1 MKLYT
6 KILSAVLCVGA
17 VMMTSSCSD
26 EELQG
31 ALSTKGKTPLDTPSG
46 IAYESSMSGATISWD
61 AVEGAGQYYYVLKT
75 PSHFISAK
83 GFTTSTTVS
92 VSGLKHTTTY
102 TLYLKALPKAD
113 NVKEY
118 CSSEEATAEIATQ
131 VKKVWNYEW
140 SQSATVYFSDEQN
153 YKSTSAVF
161 GKEKGTGKYVCE
173 SFAGVE
179 GFDLV
184 FTVNPDN
191 NKMII
196 DTTADSYEKTTGA
209 YPDERFYIYHGN
221 GGTSSSTVVFFNNSD
236 PNNNQFYSTNNE
248 NGGTAY
254 AWVFDP
260 NGNWTYWQLIY
271 GDGVGDATEDD
282 GDDSGDD
289 EEEENPYPDE
299 DSEDLDYSWSANGKV
314 TFGTTE
320 YGDATISYDA
330 ATKAYTITSW
340 LGVAGYDVTF
350 TRRATDGDW
359 VVDQAN
365 SSAFGSADP
374 HETGDDPYTAW
385 SLKHGVEG
393 KAKEI
398 AWFYLYGAREDYSG
412 LYGTEAS
419 GYAWAWGWDPDNAW
433 NEYRIVWENGTKTE

>member
-6 KILSAVLCVGA
+6 KILSAVLCAGA
-17 VMMTSSCSD
+17 VTMFTACD
-26 EELQG
+26 DELQG
-31 ALSTKGKTPLDTPSG
+31 ALSTKGKTALDTPSG
-46 IAYESSMSGATISWD
+46 IAYESTMSGATISWD
-61 AVEGAGQYYYVLKT
+61 AVKDAGQYYYVLKT
-75 PSHFISAK
+75 PQHYISAK
-83 GFTTSTTVS
+83 GFTTSTTCT

-102 TLYLKALPKAD
+102 TLYLKAIPKAD
-113 NVKEY
+113 DAKQY

-153 YKSTSAVF
+153 FKSTSAVF
-161 GKEKGTGKYVCE
+161 GKEKGSDRYICE
-173 SFAGVE
+173 GFAGVE

-191 NKMII
+191 NKLVI

-209 YPDERFYIYHGN
+209 YPDERFYIYHGI
-221 GGTSSSTVVFFNNSD
+221 GGTSSTTVVFFNNSD
-236 PNNNQFYSTNNE
+236 ANNNRFYPTNNE
-248 NGGTAY
+248 KGGTAY

-260 NGNWTYWQLIY
+260 NGTWTYWQLIY
-271 GDGVGDATEDD
+271 GDGIGDATDD
-282 GDDSGDD
+282 DDDSGDD
-289 EEEENPYPDE
+289 EEEDNPYPDQ
-299 DSEDLDYSWSANGKV
+299 DSDDLDYSWSASGKV
-314 TFGTTE
+314 TFGATE
-320 YGDATISYDA
+320 YGDAAISYNA

-340 LGVAGYDVTF
+340 LGVEGYDVTF

-359 VVDQAN
+359 VVDQDN

-374 HETGDDPYTAW
+374 HEDGDDPYTAW
-385 SLKHGVEG
+385 SLKHGIDG
-393 KAKEI
+393 KAKEV

-419 GYAWAWGWDPDNAW
+419 GYAWAWGWDPDGAW
-433 NEYRIVWENGTKTE
+433 TEYRIVWENGTKTE